1 MDDWL
6 NWDGALARTAQS
18 TSPQRPWAQ
27 VELALLSA
35 HDVSDT
41 RQLASPAR
49 GPRGASLDHLIGG
62 CKERR
67 RDVETQRFRGLA
79 VDHKLEFRWL
89 LYRKFVRS
97 RAAQDLI
104 DVSCRTLR
112 ACVGVGPITE
122 EGAFPCPRPKAG
134 RKRQP
139 LLA

>member
-1 MDDWL
+1 M
-6 NWDGALARTAQS
+6 Q
-18 TSPQRPWAQ
+18 
-27 VELALLSA
+27 ELAAGKFHVEPPFTSF
-35 HDVSDT
+35 
-41 RQLASPAR
+41 
-49 GPRGASLDHLIGG
+49 DHLVGG
-62 CKERR
+62 CKEHR
-67 RDVETQRFRGLA
+67 RDVETQRFRGFA

-134 RKRQP
+134 CKRQP
-139 LLA
+139 VLA